1 MMSSAY
7 LVALGITLAVEI
19 PVVAALYRGQR
30 GRMAITCALAT
41 SATHLFMHFGL
52 PRLLSPG
59 GSVVLVGEIIALL
72 VEAAVYAAV
81 ARPREPG
88 RALIASALA
97 NSLSYAAG
105 LVIF

>member
-1 MMSSAY
+1 MSSAY
-7 LVALGITLAVEI
+7 LAALGITLAVEI
-19 PVVAALYRGQR
+19 PVVAAVYRGQR
-30 GRMAITCALAT
+30 ARMAITCALAT
-41 SATHLFMHFGL
+41 SATHLFMHFAL

-59 GSVVLVGEIIALL
+59 GPVLLAGELIALV

-81 ARPREPG
+81 ARPRELG

-105 LVIF
+105 FLVF